1 MDEALNANEG
11 NAGQQL
17 TQTLTDVVGLTVP
30 QANFVYN
37 QGINTASILA
47 RLDDDTF
54 KELMEK
60 HTLTNII
67 ITTNMRFRALRYWLQ
82 ERKMAR
88 EDIDLAAFDNATC
101 DATLDEMA
109 KTSSLRSDSKRSSQ
123 KDVKPPEK
131 LSRS

>member
-1 MDEALNANEG
+1 MDEAFNANEG

-37 QGINTASILA
+37 QGITTASILA
-47 RLDDDTF
+47 HLNDDTC

-67 ITTNMRFRALRYWLQ
+67 ITMKMRFRALRYWLQ
-82 ERKMAR
+82 DIIITMKMR
-88 EDIDLAAFDNATC
+88 FRVL
-101 DATLDEMA
+101 
-109 KTSSLRSDSKRSSQ
+109 
-123 KDVKPPEK
+123 
-131 LSRS
+131 

>member
-47 RLDDDTF
+47 CLDDDTL

-67 ITTNMRFRALRYWLQ
+67 ITTKMRVRALRYWLQ

-88 EDIDLAAFDNATC
+88 EDIDLAAFDNAMC

>member
-47 RLDDDTF
+47 CLDDDTL

-67 ITTNMRFRALRYWLQ
+67 ITTKMRFRALRYWLQ